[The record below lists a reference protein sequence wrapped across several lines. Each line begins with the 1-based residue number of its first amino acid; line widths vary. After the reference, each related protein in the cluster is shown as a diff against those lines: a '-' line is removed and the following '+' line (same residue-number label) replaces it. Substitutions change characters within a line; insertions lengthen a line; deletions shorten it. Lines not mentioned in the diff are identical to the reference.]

1 MPHFDCEY
9 CQKKFPTKTKLNE
22 HLRIHTGEKP
32 YKCDQCDYAATQ
44 VGNLRIVP
52 YNLDHIFQIYRN
64 RIIQVQIISTI
75 FYLYQYMIHDME
87 LHLRKHIKNIHANKN
102 ISSETSTSSTR
113 DKNDDE
119 IIDDEGQGFM
129 NRLTTGPWILVSLIM
144 SFHRKELYRL
154 YTWIPGKDTG
164 MENLLDAVQNQEMKL
179 EEVKTEGSNEVEFVE
194 LVL

>member
-1 MPHFDCEY
+1 
-9 CQKKFPTKTKLNE
+9 
-22 HLRIHTGEKP
+22 
-32 YKCDQCDYAATQ
+32 
-44 VGNLRIVP
+44 
-52 YNLDHIFQIYRN
+52 
-64 RIIQVQIISTI
+64 
-75 FYLYQYMIHDME
+75 MIHDME

-119 IIDDEGQGFM
+119 IIDDEGQGFSD
-129 NRLTTGPWILVSLIM
+129 RLTAGPWILVSLIM
-144 SFHRKELYRL
+144 SFHRKELYCL

-164 MENLLDAVQNQEMKL
+164 MENLLDAVQNQEMQL